1 MKSKIKIINK
11 EKNNQVTVSLSK
23 EFYQKEAVFAAAYK
37 FTDVCTI
44 KIEPIDEYYVGVY
57 LKSKKNVKMSI
68 EKIAERLCNEALDQ
82 QVRLDLEKRFGNI
95 RELIVEHAFSPI
107 KNIKSKIA
115 MER

>member
-1 MKSKIKIINK
+1 MESKIKIINK

-23 EFYQKEAVFAAAYK
+23 KFYQKEAVFAAAYK
-37 FTDVCTI
+37 FTDICTI
-44 KIEPIDEYYVGVY
+44 KIEPIDEYHVGVY
-57 LKSKKNVKMSI
+57 LEPKENVKINI
-68 EKIAERLCNEALDQ
+68 ERVAERLCNEALDQ

-95 RELIVEHAFSPI
+95 RDLIVEHAFSPI